1 MTRFSSTN
9 LVSQK
14 AVAHY
19 IQRCER
25 KKKNKKNPAKPRI
38 LYSAKSSFR
47 TEERKSFPDMQKLKE
62 FIIAKLT
69 L

>member
-14 AVAHY
+14 GVAHY
-19 IQRCER
+19 IQRCKR
-25 KKKNKKNPAKPRI
+25 KKKNKPAKPRI
-38 LYSAKSSFR
+38 FYSAKSSLR
-47 TEERKSFPDMQKLKE
+47 NEDRKSFPDMQKLRE
-62 FIIAKLT
+62 FITAKLT